1 MSGGT
6 PRGGY
11 VRQRHSQGGYGSS
24 GDDLE
29 DDACSRPQ
37 QHFSPT
43 PPRVRSWVEI
53 LENLLWIASSLF
65 IVYYGDRHSNLI
77 YLLWHDGRIRRMPLY
92 FGMAG
97 VGFNVLIFLYT
108 SLFAWSDRRFDEKWE
123 LSSLSALPW
132 VTVLG
137 LVSFCLFSVAL
148 WPIWSFLTI
157 PLLFTLFMAFMI
169 IFPSVIVG
177 TLRQQGDA
185 FRID

>member
-77 YLLWHDGRIRRMPLY
+77 YLLWHDGRIRS
-92 FGMAG
+92 AG
-97 VGFNVLIFLYT
+97 VEERARVNF
-108 SLFAWSDRRFDEKWE
+108 
-123 LSSLSALPW
+123 
-132 VTVLG
+132 
-137 LVSFCLFSVAL
+137 VAE
-148 WPIWSFLTI
+148 
-157 PLLFTLFMAFMI
+157 FTLFMAFMI